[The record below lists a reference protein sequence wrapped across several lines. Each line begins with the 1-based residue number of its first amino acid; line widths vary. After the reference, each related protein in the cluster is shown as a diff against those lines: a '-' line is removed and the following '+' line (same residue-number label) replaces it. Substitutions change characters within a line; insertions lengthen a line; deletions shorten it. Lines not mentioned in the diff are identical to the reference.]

1 MNGPALPD
9 EPLERLAE
17 YQRRREDERSRL
29 DAALAK
35 KPSER
40 TKAEASVVAYSRLEG
55 GTAAGCRCGY

>member
-1 MNGPALPD
+1 MNPSSLPD

-17 YQRRREDERSRL
+17 YQRRRIDERLKL

-35 KPSER
+35 KPSQR

-55 GTAAGCRCGY
+55 GTAAGCSCGR

>member
-17 YQRRREDERSRL
+17 YQRRRIDERLKL

-35 KPSER
+35 KPSQR

-55 GTAAGCRCGY
+55 GTAAGCSCGR